1 MKRYFLILSVLFFS
15 YSANAQLLH
24 KPSDLYFKMMQ
35 GMANVRTA
43 RYVLNLEER
52 VFDKKVECSYIVKL
66 QAKPQKIYTYVL
78 QPTPGAEALYV
89 EGTNSNKIL
98 VNPNSF
104 PYINLS
110 LPVNSMLLRKSHQ
123 YTMLKLG
130 FSYLHNMLGKYL
142 VKDSLDFMQSLSVKE
157 DIIVDNR
164 SYHVLEIN
172 NKRFG
177 YVNYTVQ
184 KGENVCSI
192 ADKMLLNDHMILEV
206 NRDISDYDDV
216 KPGQVIKVPN
226 SFAKRI
232 VFYIDK
238 ATHLPF
244 IQTIYD
250 DKGFY
255 TKITFSSFLLNP
267 VIYDE
272 EFTRSYPKYKF

>member
-1 MKRYFLILSVLFFS
+1 
-15 YSANAQLLH
+15 
-24 KPSDLYFKMMQ
+24 
-35 GMANVRTA
+35 
-43 RYVLNLEER
+43 
-52 VFDKKVECSYIVKL
+52 
-66 QAKPQKIYTYVL
+66 
-78 QPTPGAEALYV
+78 
-89 EGTNSNKIL
+89 
-98 VNPNSF
+98 
-104 PYINLS
+104 
-110 LPVNSMLLRKSHQ
+110 
-123 YTMLKLG
+123 MLKLG
-130 FSYLHNMLGKYL
+130 FSYLHNMLGKYQT
-142 VKDSLDFMQSLSVKE
+142 KDSADFFQSLSVKE

-172 NKRFG
+172 NKQFG
-177 YVNYTVQ
+177 YINYTVQ
-184 KGENVCSI
+184 KGENVCAI

-216 KPGQVIKVPN
+216 KPGQVIKIPN